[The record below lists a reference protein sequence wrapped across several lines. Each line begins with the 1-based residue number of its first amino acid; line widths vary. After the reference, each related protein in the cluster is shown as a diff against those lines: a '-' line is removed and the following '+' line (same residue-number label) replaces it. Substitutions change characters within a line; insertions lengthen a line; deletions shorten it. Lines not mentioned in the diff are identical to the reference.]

1 MYIIVKRIET
11 ERNSLVFSD
20 NILASRFL
28 DNRTVNQNRAACFL
42 HTFGYAEDVYIEQEF
57 FFFFPSMLLFI
68 GNKQRRAAYFSPRF
82 FFLPS
87 L

>member
-11 ERNSLVFSD
+11 ERD
-20 NILASRFL
+20 NILPYSASSRFL

-57 FFFFPSMLLFI
+57 SFPS
-68 GNKQRRAAYFSPRF
+68 
-82 FFLPS
+82 FFL
-87 L
+87 LLCYYL